1 MIIYAPPRRTHRN
14 RPQSRVLAE
23 WPSTSVMP
31 SPPSRCFQRS
41 RECSPRPRSGP
52 PTWAGRR
59 PPRKAYQGTVS
70 RTRQLAATKRI
81 PAHRDANGNFYYS
94 LNHLEMT
101 RRAWQAAKDFDE
113 L

>member
-1 MIIYAPPRRTHRN
+1 MAEHLGHAESAEQVPSAIA
-14 RPQSRVLAE
+14 RVLAK
-23 WPSTSVMP
+23 TTV
-31 SPPSRCFQRS
+31 RT
-41 RECSPRPRSGP
+41 

-59 PPRKAYQGTVS
+59 PPRKAYQGNVS
-70 RTRQLAATKRI
+70 RTRQLPATGRI
-81 PAHRDANGNFYYS
+81 PAHHDANGNFYYS